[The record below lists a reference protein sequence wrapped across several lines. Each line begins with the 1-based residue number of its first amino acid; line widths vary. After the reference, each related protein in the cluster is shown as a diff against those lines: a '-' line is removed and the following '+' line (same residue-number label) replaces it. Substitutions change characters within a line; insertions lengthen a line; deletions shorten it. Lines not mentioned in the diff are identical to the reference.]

1 MSATW
6 NAGRCLLVPRLPR
19 TKKVDVSL
27 LSPCATPA
35 TQNEGG
41 CLLVPCLP
49 RKVPR
54 RHRRPA
60 ATKRAT
66 QYHKYH
72 ACHAKQRWMSP
83 CATPAPQTEGA
94 TARWLWQSWQMVCDK
109 VVCERWCVTKMVVDR
124 WCVTKLCV
132 KLLCVKDGMWQDG
145 IWQMVYDK
153 VVCEVTVCERWY
165 VTKMVF
171 DRWCVT
177 KLCEVIVC
185 EKWCVQDGCW
195 QMVCDKVV
203 CEVIVFERW
212 HVRRWYLTDG
222 VWQSCVWSY
231 CVCERW
237 CVQDGCW
244 QMVCDKVVCDRRE
257 EGGGGGPGGAPGIQ
271 NQKHEPHTKL
281 WGKTKKPV
289 SIYIYMHTSMPPCRN
304 VYLQT
309 PSLGPIL
316 LHI

>member
-72 ACHAKQRWMSP
+72 ACHAKRRWMSP

-109 VVCERWCVTKMVVDR
+109 VVCEVIVCERWCVTKMVVDR

-153 VVCEVTVCERWY
+153 VVCEVTVCERW
-165 VTKMVF
+165 
-171 DRWCVT
+171 
-177 KLCEVIVC
+177 
-185 EKWCVQDGCW
+185 
-195 QMVCDKVV
+195 
-203 CEVIVFERW
+203 
-212 HVRRWYLTDG
+212 
-222 VWQSCVWSY
+222 
-231 CVCERW
+231 
-237 CVQDGCW
+237 
-244 QMVCDKVVCDRRE
+244 
-257 EGGGGGPGGAPGIQ
+257 
-271 NQKHEPHTKL
+271 
-281 WGKTKKPV
+281 
-289 SIYIYMHTSMPPCRN
+289 
-304 VYLQT
+304 
-309 PSLGPIL
+309 
-316 LHI
+316 